1 MKQTLF
7 AISLFLWSEMLFAQ
21 PAETPQHRLQEF
33 MHNIRSFNRLYPQE
47 KVWLH
52 CDNTAYFQ
60 GDTIWFAAYVTS
72 AETLRPVELSK
83 VLYVELLNE
92 AGEVVSTQRLQIENG
107 RCHGQIPL
115 NAELEKRFVT
125 RAEQQRMFYPV
136 NPRTKNYYI
145 PLPSGYYEV
154 RAYTRAMLNWGED
167 ICFSRVFPVF
177 DTPEREGD
185 YSHLAMEN
193 CEKKQRN
200 LIESRIR
207 PKTERDN
214 RLNVDF
220 YPEGGNI
227 VCGQPCHMAYKVT
240 DKEGRNLTARCQLM
254 ADGKLLAEAETRHDG
269 MGRFFFQPKDGV
281 IYKLRVET
289 NKHIRTF
296 DLPEAQSQGLVL
308 AVDAIG
314 RDSVRMTVAAT
325 DSLQHK
331 AIGMSITCRGKLLHF
346 KAYNQLPKQPTRL
359 PAIAKSSLSPGV
371 NQVTLFDADGRV
383 YAERLFFVHDTT
395 MVGKQLVEY
404 QLDKEEYKPF
414 EKINLTLQSR
424 RGGLM
429 CPSEKEMVAD
439 SGRRIGLPLQYASLS
454 VRDSGTEIGTAYSDN
469 LQTYLLLTSDLKGY
483 IHRPEYYFEADD
495 SVHRMA
501 LDLLTMTQGWRRYVW
516 KQLAGVEKFKKTH
529 FVEEGLALQGQVIHP
544 KRKKKFLT
552 DIHVGAIV
560 SKEKKVLQKGR
571 MMTDAEGRFTFVME
585 PFTGRHDL
593 TLNLTNQEKRLTD
606 GRILLHRHFS
616 PQPREYQFLEK
627 DILSVPR
634 PPQVATE
641 SYSFAGANLLEDVQ
655 VGRSRRQFE
664 PFILHN
670 INEEREKALDT
681 GNWLF
686 PKISIGGYIEDKYL
700 LSVNEDAELD
710 RLKSRNE
717 TLHEEKIL
725 WFYKVS
731 SSGREKEK
739 FISNRDFNGREIKD
753 FELEQVDYIQF
764 FGSPT
769 AHRRLDW
776 VSPLSPEKIRRI
788 WKTIGCWIYRKPRH
802 IKGLRTTHIDGYS
815 EAIDYYHPQYN
826 REIIPG
832 EVDYRRTLYWNPCI
846 KMNEGGKAYVTFYN
860 NGTCKRPVVHIEGYA
875 HKR

>member
-1 MKQTLF
+1 MKRLLH
-7 AISLFLWSEMLFAQ
+7 ILSVLLWSGMLFAQ
-21 PAETPQHRLQEF
+21 PAETSQYRLQEF

-92 AGEVVSTQRLQIENG
+92 AGELVSTQRLQIENG

-115 NAELEKRFVT
+115 NTELEKRFVT
-125 RAEQQRMFYPV
+125 REERQKMFYPV

-154 RAYTRAMLNWGED
+154 RAYTRAMLNWGEE

-185 YSHLAMEN
+185 YSQLTMEN
-193 CEKKQRN
+193 REKKQRD

-207 PKTERDN
+207 PKTKRDD

-227 VCGQPCHMAYKVT
+227 VCGLPCHVAYKVT
-240 DKEGRNLTARCQLM
+240 DKEGRNLTARCQLV
-254 ADGKLLAEAETRHDG
+254 ADGRLVAKTETRHDG
-269 MGRFFFQPKDGV
+269 MGRFSFQPQEGV
-281 IYKLRVET
+281 NYKLRVET
-289 NKHIRTF
+289 DRHDRTF
-296 DLPEAQSQGLVL
+296 DLPETQPQGLVL

-314 RDSVRMTVAAT
+314 KDSVRMTVAAT
-325 DSLQHK
+325 DSLRQK
-331 AIGMSITCRGKLLHF
+331 PIGMSITCRGKLLHF
-346 KAYNQLPKQPTRL
+346 KAYSQLPKQLTRMPT
-359 PAIAKSSLSPGV
+359 IAKSSLSPGV

-383 YAERLFFVHDTT
+383 YAERLFYVHDTT
-395 MVGKQLVEY
+395 VVGKDLVKY

-414 EKINLTLQSR
+414 EKINLTISTLPHR
-424 RGGLM
+424 EGWGG
-429 CPSEKEMVAD
+429 
-439 SGRRIGLPLQYASLS
+439 SLS
-454 VRDSGTEIGTAYSDN
+454 VRDSGTEIGTTYADN

-483 IHRPEYYFEADD
+483 IHRPDYYFEADD
-495 SVHRMA
+495 SVHRAA
-501 LDLLTMTQGWRRYVW
+501 LDLLMMTQGWRRYAW
-516 KQLAGVEKFKKTH
+516 KQLAGVEKFRKTH

-544 KRKKKFLT
+544 KRKKRFLT

-560 SKEKKVLQKGR
+560 SKEKEVLQKGR
-571 MMTDAEGRFTFVME
+571 MMTDGEGHFTFVME

-593 TLNLTNQEKRLTD
+593 TLSLTDEENRLTG

-616 PQPREYQFLEK
+616 PQPREYQFQER
-627 DILSVPR
+627 DILSVPQ
-634 PPQVATE
+634 PPQTVAGIF
-641 SYSFAGANLLEDVQ
+641 SFAGANLLENVQ

-670 INEEREKALDT
+670 IKEEREKALDT
-681 GNWLF
+681 GDWLF
-686 PKISIGGYIEDKYL
+686 PKISIEGYIEDKYL
-700 LSVNEDAELD
+700 LFENEDAELE
-710 RLKSRNE
+710 RLKTRNE
-717 TLHEEKIL
+717 ELHEEKIL

-731 SSGREKEK
+731 SSGIEKEK
-739 FISNRDFNGREIKD
+739 FISNRDFAGRGIED
-753 FELEQVDYIQF
+753 FELGQVDYIQF
-764 FGSPT
+764 FENPT
-769 AHRRLDW
+769 AHTRLDW
-776 VSPLSPEKIRRI
+776 AIPLSPEKIRRK
-788 WKTIGCWIYRKPRH
+788 WKTIGCWIYRKPKPIAGMRA
-802 IKGLRTTHIDGYS
+802 THIDGYS
-815 EAIDYYHPQYN
+815 EVIDYFHPQYN

-832 EVDYRRTLYWNPCI
+832 EVDYRRTLYWNPCV
-846 KMNEGGKAYVTFYN
+846 ELDEEGKAKVMFYN
-860 NGTCKRPVVHIEGYA
+860 NGTCKRPMVCIEGYA
-875 HKR
+875 HKE